1 MCDGNFDYN
10 FVPFEAVIMT
20 AVVVTSVL
28 FSTIISKNITN
39 CDYHYKFKTFGRI
52 IAMLLKSHL
61 KGLAKVKSPNQLSMH
76 VKFPQLGGL
85 KYERGI
91 NYVQ

>member
-1 MCDGNFDYN
+1 
-10 FVPFEAVIMT
+10 
-20 AVVVTSVL
+20 
-28 FSTIISKNITN
+28 
-39 CDYHYKFKTFGRI
+39 
-52 IAMLLKSHL
+52 MLLKSHL